1 MQLKFM
7 PDPLK
12 DAAFEAVGKINVG
25 NFDSDKPV
33 LIGGGNLP
41 QGPVSL
47 DGGEQFQIF
56 LSGDKIILELSNVK
70 RE

>member
-1 MQLKFM
+1 M

-12 DAAFEAVGKINVG
+12 DAAFEAVGKITVG
-25 NFDSDKPV
+25 NYDTDKPI
-33 LIGGGNLP
+33 LIGKGNLP

-47 DGGEQFQIF
+47 DGGEVFQIF
-56 LSGDKIILELSNVK
+56 LSGDKIILELSNGN